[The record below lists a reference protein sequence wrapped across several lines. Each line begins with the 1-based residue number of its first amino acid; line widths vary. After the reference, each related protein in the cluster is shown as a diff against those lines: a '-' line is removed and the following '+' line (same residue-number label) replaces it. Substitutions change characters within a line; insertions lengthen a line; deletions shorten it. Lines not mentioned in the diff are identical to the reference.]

1 MRPSL
6 SERHWPPKLAEEEF
20 QEPMHAGE
28 NGGPRQE
35 NGDARSRPETCAEGQ
50 TSRPRQRFCCR
61 RPEGQQTLDTQR
73 EIVVTSA
80 ERSVEKRRTRSRPHS
95 RHTQERRGE
104 RERPLRISA
113 HGCIVG
119 SPLRELCP
127 TPLEG
132 SATAEEGNGSRRK
145 KEKEP
150 LEIVTREAM
159 SIFVLPG
166 QVELL
171 GGKRTNHTLRREQA
185 WTEDTDERQERSAL
199 LDQHYHP
206 P

>member
-6 SERHWPPKLAEEEF
+6 SERPQKLAKEEF
-20 QEPMHAGE
+20 QEPMHAQE
-28 NGGPRQE
+28 SCGPRQE
-35 NGDARSRPETCAEGQ
+35 NGNARSRPETCAEGQ

-61 RPEGQQTLDTQR
+61 RPEGEQTLDTRR
-73 EIVVTSA
+73 EMVVTSA
-80 ERSVEKRRTRSRPHS
+80 ERSVEKRQTRSRPHS
-95 RHTQERRGE
+95 RHTEERRGE
-104 RERPLRISA
+104 RQRPLRISA
-113 HGCIVG
+113 HGFIVG

-171 GGKRTNHTLRREQA
+171 GGKRTNHGLRRDQA
-185 WTEDTDERQERSAL
+185 WTEDTDERQERSAF
-199 LDQHYHP
+199 LDQHYRP